1 MAAGAASPSGL
12 APVARYAAG
21 AVLGALAAVF
31 LHPVIGLPVAGAA
44 LAGLAFRA
52 PAVASAGVAVIAG
65 SAVGLL
71 AGAGDAITIVLPMV
85 GVALPLRAPYV
96 FAGLTAASLVLVGPV
111 AAQSMRRRGSVGTAV
126 GVTVGLSAAQLA
138 ALALIASGAGRP
150 LGEFVGYVVD
160 GLVGVLSQGGAADA
174 SVSLIAESREAIVAL
189 WPSLMVVTNGLV
201 ALGVVIAVGMVAKRI
216 GVSLGPVPQLAQFD
230 LSPWV
235 VLAPILALALLA
247 AERLAIDGA
256 PVLGVIGLN
265 VLSVARWVFFLQ
277 GMAVFAALFGRLK
290 TGRPAR
296 IFGYVLLGIAE
307 SQLWLGSVLGLADI
321 WLNLR
326 RLPRD
331 GARPE
336 PIEAPS
342 GTD

>member
-1 MAAGAASPSGL
+1 M
-12 APVARYAAG
+12 
-21 AVLGALAAVF
+21 
-31 LHPVIGLPVAGAA
+31 
-44 LAGLAFRA
+44 
-52 PAVASAGVAVIAG
+52 
-65 SAVGLL
+65 

-96 FAGLTAASLVLVGPV
+96 FAGLMAASLVVVGPV
-111 AAQSMRRRGSVGTAV
+111 AAQSMRRRGSVSTAV
-126 GVTVGLSAAQLA
+126 AVTAGLSAVQFA
-138 ALALIASGAGRP
+138 ALALIASGAGKP
-150 LGEFVGYVVD
+150 LGGFVGYVVD

-174 SVSLIAESREAIVAL
+174 SVSLIAESREAIVSL
-189 WPSLMVVTNGLV
+189 W
-201 ALGVVIAVGMVAKRI
+201 
-216 GVSLGPVPQLAQFD
+216 PVPQLARFD
-230 LSPWV
+230 LDARA

-296 IFGYVLLGIAE
+296 IFVYVLLGIAE

>member
-12 APVARYAAG
+12 APAARYVAG

-52 PAVASAGVAVIAG
+52 PAAVSAVVAVVAG
-65 SAVGLL
+65 SAVGLM

-96 FAGLTAASLVLVGPV
+96 FAGLMAASLVLVGPV
-111 AAQSMRRRGSVGTAV
+111 AAQSMRRRGSVSTAV
-126 GVTVGLSAAQLA
+126 AVTVGLSAVQLA
-138 ALALIASGAGRP
+138 ALA
-150 LGEFVGYVVD
+150 
-160 GLVGVLSQGGAADA
+160 
-174 SVSLIAESREAIVAL
+174 LIAESREAIVSL

-201 ALGVVIAVGMVAKRI
+201 AVGVVVAIGMMAKRM
-216 GVSLGPVPQLAQFD
+216 GVSLGPVQQLAGFD
-230 LSPWV
+230 LDPRA

-256 PVLGVIGLN
+256 PALGVIGLN